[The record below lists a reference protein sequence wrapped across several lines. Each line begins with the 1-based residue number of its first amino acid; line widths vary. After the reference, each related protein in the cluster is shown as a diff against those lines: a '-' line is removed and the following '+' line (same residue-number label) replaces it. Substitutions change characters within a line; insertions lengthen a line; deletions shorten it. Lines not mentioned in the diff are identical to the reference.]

1 LTALIPVDHEM
12 AVAKKWNGMPL
23 PELIDALKERDCI
36 VVRMDDPAPPPR
48 SRVRTG
54 PTAKHFAGPLY
65 YEWSADK

>member
-1 LTALIPVDHEM
+1 
-12 AVAKKWNGMPL
+12 MPL